1 MVFKGFTLGFN
12 SKITLPKMVRRLEV
26 FEDTEAEGGG
36 EVSATYQTRPVAW
49 IIKPIGE
56 PIFSEQSTRVE
67 IVDEAGGEFLEI
79 TDGRLQK
86 IQIIKE
92 EWPQLKRAIENAVK
106 WCNKEEN
113 DK

>member
-1 MVFKGFTLGFN
+1 
-12 SKITLPKMVRRLEV
+12 MVRRLEAL
-26 FEDTEAEGGG
+26 EDDAAEGGD
-36 EVSATYQTRPVAW
+36 EVSANYHARPVAW
-49 IIKPIGE
+49 IIKPTGE

-86 IQIIKE
+86 IQINPE

-106 WCNKEEN
+106 WCNKDEAT
-113 DK
+113 K